1 MGAMNVG
8 QATPYVEA
16 FSMAKAAAGTIFA
29 VIDRK
34 PVIDSLS
41 EEGMKTLKWLIN
53 TSYNFW
59 KLFPIAPK
67 QIMEC
72 FENKKFVDIIQQ
84 YFALLSQVNFA
95 ANNLNFHW
103 RWRWWDGIW
112 FIFLNIF
119 YFIFE

>member
-53 TSYNFW
+53 TSYLQLLKIISNR
-59 KLFPIAPK
+59 PK
-67 QIMEC
+67 T
-72 FENKKFVDIIQQ
+72 N
-84 YFALLSQVNFA
+84 
-95 ANNLNFHW
+95 
-103 RWRWWDGIW
+103 
-112 FIFLNIF
+112 
-119 YFIFE
+119 

>member
-53 TSYNFW
+53 TSCGQVVRDFEREAKTRCNF
-59 KLFPIAPK
+59 
-67 QIMEC
+67 
-72 FENKKFVDIIQQ
+72 
-84 YFALLSQVNFA
+84 
-95 ANNLNFHW
+95 
-103 RWRWWDGIW
+103 
-112 FIFLNIF
+112 
-119 YFIFE
+119 

>member
-41 EEGMKTLKWLIN
+41 EEGMKTLKWLG
-53 TSYNFW
+53 
-59 KLFPIAPK
+59 
-67 QIMEC
+67 
-72 FENKKFVDIIQQ
+72 NK
-84 YFALLSQVNFA
+84 Y
-95 ANNLNFHW
+95 
-103 RWRWWDGIW
+103 
-112 FIFLNIF
+112 
-119 YFIFE
+119 